1 MPPIR
6 LHDKARARL
15 EDAAPAGATELADV
29 VTATPADWF
38 DGLDPATAWALVW
51 VADTATTPTA
61 SELISMAGRFGC
73 KHARAPGTR

>member
-1 MPPIR
+1 MPPMQ
-6 LHDKARARL
+6 
-15 EDAAPAGATELADV
+15 PSLADV

-61 SELISMAGRFGC
+61 SELISMAGRFGSPT
-73 KHARAPGTR
+73 RACSWAPMNTLVQ